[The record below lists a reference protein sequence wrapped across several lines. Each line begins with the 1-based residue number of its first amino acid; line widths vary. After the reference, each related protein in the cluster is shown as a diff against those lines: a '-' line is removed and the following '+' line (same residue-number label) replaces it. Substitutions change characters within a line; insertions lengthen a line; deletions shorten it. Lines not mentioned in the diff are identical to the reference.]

1 MPDHPPLT
9 PADRARLYT
18 EAESALASRGLLG
31 VVDLLERLFDHDEA
45 VTQER
50 DALRAALADVL
61 ACEAWTRGH
70 GGMCRRMEFDGTRAE
85 CSRPCTWTSD
95 PYSRARRLLEGK

>member
-18 EAESALASRGLLG
+18 EAESALASRGLLD
-31 VVDLLERLFDHDEA
+31 VVDLLERLLDHDEA
-45 VTQER
+45 VT
-50 DALRAALADVL
+50 AALAEVV

-70 GGMCRRMEFDGTRAE
+70 GGMCRRVESDGAAAE
-85 CSRPCTWTSD
+85 CPQRCTSTSD